1 MPRPRLD
8 PRTPLTELHV
18 HLGAAVTPAIMWG
31 IAHAQGI
38 RLPTKDY
45 WAFRDLITVGR
56 RRRSFEAYLALFHW
70 TELIQSSPTA
80 VERSVYEVIGGAY
93 RKNNIT
99 RLELRFNPM
108 KRNRG
113 GEQDLDHIIAAA
125 VRGMDRAVLEYPQV
139 RAGLIFCLD
148 RGFSYELNEI
158 IAAKAVAW
166 RDRGVVAVDIAGP
179 VEPAFRFADYRDL
192 FAQVRRAGLGIT
204 VHAGETGGP
213 EEVREAVEALEPDRI
228 GHGISSTR
236 DPHVMGMLR
245 ERGIVLEVCP
255 ASNLN
260 TRVVRNFA
268 QLKTIIRTL
277 ADHEVRFAL
286 STDGPEMLRSY
297 LRDEIALLLRH
308 EILSFE
314 EVLRTLET
322 AREAS
327 FLRLAHVPGRTDEAG
342 DGATN
347 GHAAIALEVEV

>member
-1 MPRPRLD
+1 MSRQRLD

-56 RRRSFEAYLALFHW
+56 RRRSFEAYLDLFHW
-70 TELIQSSPTA
+70 TELIQSSPIA

-93 RKNNIT
+93 RKNNVT
-99 RLELRFNPM
+99 QLELRFNPM

-148 RGFSYELNEI
+148 RGFSRELTEI
-158 IAAKAVAW
+158 IAAKAIAW
-166 RDRGVVAVDIAGP
+166 QSRGVVGIDIAGP
-179 VEPAFRFADYRDL
+179 VVEGFRFGDY
-192 FAQVRRAGLGIT
+192 AEIYAACRRAGLGLT

-213 EEVREAVEALEPDRI
+213 EEVRDALEQLEPDRI
-228 GHGISSTR
+228 GHGVR
-236 DPHVMGMLR
+236 AADDPAVLDMLR
-245 ERGIVLEVCP
+245 ERGTVLEVCP
-255 ASNLN
+255 SSNIN
-260 TRVVRNFA
+260 TRVLANPGEVRRVV
-268 QLKTIIRTL
+268 RTL
-277 ADHEVRFAL
+277 VDHDVRFTV

-297 LRDEIALLLRH
+297 LRHELQLLLRH
-308 EILSFE
+308 DILSLD
-314 EVLRTLET
+314 EVER
-322 AREAS
+322 AIRIGSEAS
-327 FLRLAHVPGRTDEAG
+327 FLDRAPSIETSVAGRTGGGNGRAAMPVGAG
-342 DGATN
+342 G
-347 GHAAIALEVEV
+347 

>member
-1 MPRPRLD
+1 MPRPKLD

-56 RRRSFEAYLALFHW
+56 KQRSFQAYLDLFHW
-70 TELIQSSPTA
+70 TELIQSSPIA

-93 RKNNIT
+93 RKNNVT

-148 RGFSYELNEI
+148 RAFSFELNEI
-158 IAAKAVAW
+158 IAAKAIAW

-179 VEPAFRFADYRDL
+179 VEPSFRFADYAGL
-192 FAQVRRAGLGIT
+192 FGQVRRAGLGVT

-213 EEVREAVEALEPDRI
+213 EEVRQAIEALEPTRI
-228 GHGISSTR
+228 GHGVKAALDTR
-236 DPHVMGMLR
+236 VMDMLR
-245 ERGIVLEVCP
+245 ERGIVLEVCVS
-255 ASNLN
+255 SNLN
-260 TRVVRNFA
+260 TRVVRSFA
-268 QLKTIIRTL
+268 EMRNLVRRLT
-277 ADHEVRFAL
+277 DHGVRIAL
-286 STDGPEMLRSY
+286 STDGPEMLRAY
-297 LRDEIALLLRH
+297 LRDEIATVLRH
-308 EILSFE
+308 DILTFE
-314 EVLRTLET
+314 EVVRSLET

-327 FLRLAHVPGRTDEAG
+327 FVDRAPVPGGAR
-342 DGATN
+342 DGA
-347 GHAAIALEVEV
+347 GSRRRRDAAIALEVEV